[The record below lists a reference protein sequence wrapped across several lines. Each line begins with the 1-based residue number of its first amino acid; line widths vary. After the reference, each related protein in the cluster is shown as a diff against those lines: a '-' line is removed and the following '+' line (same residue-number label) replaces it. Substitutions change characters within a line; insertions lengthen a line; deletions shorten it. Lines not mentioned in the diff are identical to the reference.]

1 SRRERRR
8 RPVQMIGAEP
18 ELREERP
25 RLFGGEPRAR
35 NELVEQTLTR
45 GVGAAFL
52 GECPD
57 TRPAADYS
65 PPGRQRHVAEQSPER
80 RGLAAAVRSCDG
92 EALAGHEIER
102 DRAEPE
108 PPTLDDSV
116 LEARDD
122 VSGSLTRGQRQPQLP
137 RLERLLGHLVPL
149 EQPLSLTHL
158 GPERV
163 RGAPVG
169 TAGRSAE
176 RVASRSGLAP
186 PGRGEL
192 CEMPPPRERLL

>member
-1 SRRERRR
+1 RAVGLGERRRQLLYRFEVEVVRRLVENEQVDAERLELGELRARPLSRGERRR

-25 RLFGGEPRAR
+25 RLFGGEAGAR
-35 NELVEQTLTR
+35 NELLEQTPTR
-45 GVGAAFL
+45 DVGAAFL
-52 GECPD
+52 GEDPD

-65 PPGRQRHVAEQSPER
+65 PPGRQQHVAEQSQEQ

-92 EALAGHEIER
+92 EPPAGHEIER

-116 LEARDD
+116 LEAHDE
-122 VSGSLTRGQRQPQLP
+122 VPSSLTRGQRQAQLP

-149 EQPLSLTHL
+149 EQPL
-158 GPERV
+158 
-163 RGAPVG
+163 
-169 TAGRSAE
+169 
-176 RVASRSGLAP
+176 
-186 PGRGEL
+186 
-192 CEMPPPRERLL
+192 